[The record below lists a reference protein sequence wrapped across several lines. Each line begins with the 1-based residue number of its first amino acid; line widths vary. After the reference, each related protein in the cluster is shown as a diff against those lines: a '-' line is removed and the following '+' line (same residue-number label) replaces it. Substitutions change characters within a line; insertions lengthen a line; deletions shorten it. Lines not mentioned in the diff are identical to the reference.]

1 MPTNSDKSETRPQ
14 GGLGGEPR
22 IAARRSLLDR
32 WFGDDATTAY
42 ARWVIRWRWAIIAFS
57 LALVVTAASGAQFLG
72 FATNYRIFFSD
83 DNPQLQAFEELQNVY
98 TKDDNIS
105 FVIKPAKGDV
115 FTPKM
120 LAAIRSLTEE
130 AWKLPF
136 VTRVDSLTNFQ
147 NSYAEGDDLTVED
160 LAPRHVALDSRT
172 AAHIRKVALNEP
184 TLIDSLI
191 SPDGTTTSV
200 NAQLTLPQE
209 RPDEVVFAM
218 NEARALADRFRA
230 DNPDVRVAITGLVAL
245 NSAFME
251 ASMSDM
257 ATLIPIMYGV
267 LLLVMVLLLRSLGGT
282 FATLAVIGFSA
293 ATAMGLAGWAG
304 IQLTPP
310 SSVAPTVILTLA
322 IADSIHLLVT
332 MLKEM
337 RAGATKRDAI
347 VESIRIN
354 FQPVFLTSLT
364 TVIGFMSLNFSDS
377 PPFHDLGNITATG
390 VVAAWFYSIVF
401 LPALIAVLPLRVRQ
415 RAKSGRS
422 AMDKLA
428 GFVIAQRTAVIWGTA
443 AVVIG
448 LGAMVPRI
456 ELNDQFVQYFD
467 KSFPFRADTDF
478 AMENLSGIYQVNWS
492 LEAGQEG
499 GISDPGYLKR
509 VAAFGAWLKEQP
521 GVVHVSTTTDMYT
534 RLNRNMHGDD
544 PAWYRLPEDRELAAQ
559 YLLLYEMSLP
569 YGLDLNNRI
578 NVDKSATRLTA
589 TTENFTTN
597 ELRALEAAGRG
608 WLAENLPSASGEATG
623 PVIMFAY
630 ISERNTKSMLVG
642 TGIAFALISV
652 TLILA
657 LRSFRLGLLSLVPN
671 AVPALMAFGLWSILV
686 GQVDMASS
694 IVAATSL
701 GIVVDATVHF
711 LSKYSRARRQRG
723 EDAEAS
729 VRYAFSTVGT
739 ALWVSSGILIAGFAV
754 LGLSAFRLNNS
765 MGMLTAIAIG
775 MALLVDFLLLPA
787 LLLTIDRKRKGSSSE
802 PDLITQPAE

>member
-1 MPTNSDKSETRPQ
+1 MPINSDRP
-14 GGLGGEPR
+14 ESRP
-22 IAARRSLLDR
+22 LLDR
-32 WFGDDATTAY
+32 WFGDTATTAY
-42 ARWVIRWRWAIIAFS
+42 ARWAIRWRWAIIAFS
-57 LALVVTAASGAQFLG
+57 LALVAVTASGAQFLG
-72 FATNYRIFFSD
+72 FATNYRVFFSD
-83 DNPQLQAFEELQNVY
+83 DNPYLQAFEEMQDVY

-105 FVIKPAKGDV
+105 FVIKPAEGDV
-115 FTPKM
+115 FTPEM
-120 LAAIRSLTEE
+120 LTAIRGLTEE

-136 VTRVDSLTNFQ
+136 TTRVDSLTNFQ
-147 NSYAEGDDLTVED
+147 NSFADGDDLTVED
-160 LAPRHVALDSRT
+160 LAPRRGVIDGVTAAYIREVALS
-172 AAHIRKVALNEP
+172 EP
-184 TLIDSLI
+184 ILVNSLI
-191 SPDGTTTSV
+191 SRDGTTTSV
-200 NAQLTLPQE
+200 NAHLTLPQE

-218 NEARALADRFRA
+218 GEARALADRFRA

-267 LLLVMVLLLRSLGGT
+267 LLLVMIVLLRSFSGT

-304 IQLTPP
+304 IMLSPP

-322 IADSIHLLVT
+322 IADSIHVLVT

-377 PPFHDLGNITATG
+377 PPFHDLGNMTATG

-401 LPALIAVLPLRVRQ
+401 LPALIAVLPMRVKQ
-415 RAKSGRS
+415 RVETGRS
-422 AMDKLA
+422 AMDWLA
-428 GFVIAQRTAVIWGTA
+428 GFVIKRRSALIWGTA

-456 ELNDQFVQYFD
+456 EMNDQFVQYFD
-467 KSFPFRADTDF
+467 ESIPFRADTDF
-478 AMENLSGIYQVNWS
+478 AMENLSGIYQLNWS

-499 GISDPGYLKR
+499 GISDPDYLRR
-509 VAAFGAWLKEQP
+509 VGDFGAWLKEQP
-521 GVVHVSTTTDMYT
+521 GVTHVSTTTDMYT

-544 PAWYRLPEDRELAAQ
+544 PAWYKLPEERDLAAQ

-578 NVDKSATRLTA
+578 NVDKSATRLIA

-597 ELRALEAAGRG
+597 ELRALEAAGRD
-608 WLAENLPSASGEATG
+608 WLAKNMPSTSGNATG

-630 ISERNTKSMLVG
+630 ITKRNAESMLVG
-642 TGIAFALISV
+642 TGFAFALISI

-657 LRSFRLGLLSLVPN
+657 LRNFRLGLLSLIPN
-671 AVPALMAFGLWSILV
+671 AIPALMAFGLWSILV
-686 GQVDMASS
+686 GQVDLAAS

-701 GIVVDATVHF
+701 GIIVDATVHF

-723 EDAEAS
+723 EDPEAS

-739 ALWVSSGILIAGFAV
+739 ALWVSSAILIAGFAV
-754 LGLSAFRLNNS
+754 LGLSTFRLNDS
-765 MGMLTAIAIG
+765 MGTLTAIAIA
-775 MALLVDFLLLPA
+775 MALIVDFLLLPA
-787 LLLTIDRKRKGSSSE
+787 LLLTIDRKKEE
-802 PDLITQPAE
+802 PSIEPELITQAAE

>member
-1 MPTNSDKSETRPQ
+1 
-14 GGLGGEPR
+14 
-22 IAARRSLLDR
+22 
-32 WFGDDATTAY
+32 
-42 ARWVIRWRWAIIAFS
+42 
-57 LALVVTAASGAQFLG
+57 
-72 FATNYRIFFSD
+72 
-83 DNPQLQAFEELQNVY
+83 
-98 TKDDNIS
+98 
-105 FVIKPAKGDV
+105 
-115 FTPKM
+115 
-120 LAAIRSLTEE
+120 
-130 AWKLPF
+130 
-136 VTRVDSLTNFQ
+136 
-147 NSYAEGDDLTVED
+147 
-160 LAPRHVALDSRT
+160 
-172 AAHIRKVALNEP
+172 
-184 TLIDSLI
+184 
-191 SPDGTTTSV
+191 
-200 NAQLTLPQE
+200 
-209 RPDEVVFAM
+209 
-218 NEARALADRFRA
+218 
-230 DNPDVRVAITGLVAL
+230 
-245 NSAFME
+245 
-251 ASMSDM
+251 
-257 ATLIPIMYGV
+257 
-267 LLLVMVLLLRSLGGT
+267 
-282 FATLAVIGFSA
+282 
-293 ATAMGLAGWAG
+293 
-304 IQLTPP
+304 
-310 SSVAPTVILTLA
+310 
-322 IADSIHLLVT
+322 
-332 MLKEM
+332 
-337 RAGATKRDAI
+337 
-347 VESIRIN
+347 
-354 FQPVFLTSLT
+354 
-364 TVIGFMSLNFSDS
+364 VIGFMSLNFSDS

-401 LPALIAVLPLRVRQ
+401 LPALIAVIPLRVKQ
-415 RAKSGRS
+415 QAESGRS
-422 AMDKLA
+422 AMDRLA
-428 GFVIAQRTAVIWGTA
+428 GFVIAQRTALIWGTA

-467 KSFPFRADTDF
+467 KSIPFRADTDF

-589 TTENFTTN
+589 TTVNFTTN

-630 ISERNTKSMLVG
+630 ITERNTKSMLVG

-754 LGLSAFRLNNS
+754 LGLSAFRLNTS
-765 MGMLTAIAIG
+765 MGVLTAIAIG